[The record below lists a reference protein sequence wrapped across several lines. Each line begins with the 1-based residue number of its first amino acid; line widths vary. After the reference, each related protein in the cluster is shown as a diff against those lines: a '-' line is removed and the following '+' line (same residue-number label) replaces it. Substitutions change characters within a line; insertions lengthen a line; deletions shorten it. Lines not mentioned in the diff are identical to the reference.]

1 MVGELQGRLP
11 RQLRVQLVQRAG
23 VRGQVPE
30 MQLLL
35 APLHRT
41 VHDGAD
47 GGVPA
52 LAALATRRPRQC
64 QQQEDHVD
72 GAGHVGEEKEG
83 AGTGDAE
90 GYRVRREVGV
100 PVQYQHLVNIIKCL
114 K

>member
-1 MVGELQGRLP
+1 MMGVLKVGLLL
-11 RQLRVQLVQRAG
+11 QLRVQFVQGAG
-23 VRGQVPE
+23 VRRQVPE

-52 LAALATRRPRQC
+52 LAALATRRPGQC
-64 QQQEDHVD
+64 QKQEDHVE
-72 GAGHVGEEKEG
+72 GAGHMGEEKEG

-90 GYRVRREVGV
+90 GYRVSREVGV
-100 PVQYQHLVNIIKCL
+100 PVQHQHLINIFK
-114 K
+114 